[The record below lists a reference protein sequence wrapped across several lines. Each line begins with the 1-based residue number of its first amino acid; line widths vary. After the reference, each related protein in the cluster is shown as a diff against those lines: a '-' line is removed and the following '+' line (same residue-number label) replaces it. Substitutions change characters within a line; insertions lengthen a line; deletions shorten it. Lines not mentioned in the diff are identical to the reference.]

1 MLLDKDSCSNYFLGD
16 RNSGMWDL
24 NTLDT
29 VILKLQFINDG
40 INCPDCNEYIYK
52 THQTRPV
59 LVRDLAVFGQL
70 VYLREIISL
79 LI

>member
-40 INCPDCNEYIYK
+40 INCPNCNEYIYK
-52 THQTRPV
+52 TYQTRPV